1 MPTLFTQLVIGCRRK
16 LVIYSW
22 RDGEAQDVKVCTCLE
37 FVFLIG
43 YRYYLQEA
51 SLAHSPRAMAFF
63 DHDII
68 CLGYSPTEYA
78 VFALEKLTVTE
89 IVTPAQATTALTGMG
104 AFSGLSGYMT
114 LGLGA
119 KPKPGILRLSE
130 TEVVIVKDSKDTI
143 SFFT

>member
-1 MPTLFTQLVIGCRRK
+1 MYPLGK
-16 LVIYSW
+16 SY
-22 RDGEAQDVKVCTCLE
+22 
-37 FVFLIG
+37 LIG
-43 YRYYLQEA
+43 SEYHLQEA
-51 SLAHSPRAMAFF
+51 PLAHSPRAMTFF

-89 IVTPAQATTALTGMG
+89 IVTPAQATTTITGMG

-130 TEVVIVKDSKDTI
+130 TEVVIVKDSKDAI